1 MGHLLRRVVAN
12 ADHRRPTAS
21 WPVAWDRSADRI
33 EIRPA
38 AVAAGVEA
46 GVALELCG
54 GGTGCRTEAVA
65 GAAVGAAIASDPSDI
80 RLAACRCYRSFG
92 VAIGTGAAVAA
103 ANGLDCSRR
112 NDSGF
117 AVDTS
122 VVDVGVAAAA
132 VGVKVAAAAVG
143 NPDSRSR
150 SNFRDGTW
158 AAVAKDSGR
167 IRCDSQ
173 TAVALEEEE
182 R

>member
-1 MGHLLRRVVAN
+1 MGHLPRTVAAN
-12 ADHRRPTAS
+12 ADHRRPIAS
-21 WPVAWDRSADRI
+21 WPVALDKSAGRI
-33 EIRPA
+33 GIRPA

-46 GVALELCG
+46 EVALELCG

-65 GAAVGAAIASDPSDI
+65 DAAVGATIASDPLDI

-92 VAIGTGAAVAA
+92 VAIGTGAA

-132 VGVKVAAAAVG
+132 VGAKVAAAAVG